1 MGISRLFYLLDN
13 KITVFLQPENRPIMT
28 EFVRKRV
35 ANAKND
41 ILSGLTVALALVPEA
56 VAFAFVAGVDPLV
69 GLYAA
74 FMIGLITSIFGGRPG
89 MISGATG
96 ALAVVM
102 VALVAEGNAKGTEG
116 EELGLYYLFATVIL
130 MGIIQMLAGVFKL
143 GKFVRLIPHPVMMGF
158 VNGLAIVIFLSQL
171 GMFKEGVN
179 DIFGG
184 DKYET
189 VSVIK
194 QYDIIGDLVYDRITK
209 KPIYIYSDS
218 NRLESFDKKETK
230 YLVSDGQVFDVN
242 TKEVLFNIEKDG
254 VYTIQKNGKVKK
266 WIATNDLLLMLGLV
280 LLTML
285 IMWGLPKIKVTS
297 KFPEALIGIVVVS
310 AIVILGKLDVATV
323 GSFIRDGGGEGLKGG
338 LPQFQFA
345 IFDKIPFT
353 LETLYFIG
361 PYALILAA
369 IGLIESLMTLN
380 LIDELTETRGS
391 SNGECLAQGGANIIT
406 GLFGGMGG
414 CAMIGQ
420 SIINIKGGG
429 RTRLSGIVAAVTLLM
444 FILFASGLI
453 EQVPIA
459 ALVGVM
465 FMVVIGTFA
474 WSSFRILNK
483 IPLTDAVVLIAVS
496 SLTVFFDLAVAVIA
510 GVIMSALAFAWENA
524 KKIRARKHIKEDGTK
539 VYEIWGPLFFGSIQA
554 FNSKF
559 DVANDPENVEIDF
572 IQSRVSDH
580 SALEA
585 IFNLV
590 GKYEEAGKK
599 VRVKHLSEEC
609 QALMIKASPR
619 LASVIE
625 HDIDDPRYH
634 VMAKAMK

>member
-1 MGISRLFYLLDN
+1 
-13 KITVFLQPENRPIMT
+13 MT
-28 EFVRKRV
+28 EFISKRA

-102 VALVAEGNAKGTEG
+102 VSLVAEGNAMGVQG
-116 EELGLYYLFATVIL
+116 EQLGLYYLFATVIL

-171 GMFKEGVN
+171 GMFM
-179 DIFGG
+179 
-184 DKYET
+184 T
-189 VSVIK
+189 VEN
-194 QYDIIGDLVYDRITK
+194 G
-209 KPIYIYSDS
+209 
-218 NRLESFDKKETK
+218 N
-230 YLVSDGQVFDVN
+230 
-242 TKEVLFNIEKDG
+242 EVWLHGTELWTMI
-254 VYTIQKNGKVKK
+254 
-266 WIATNDLLLMLGLV
+266 GLV
-280 LLTML
+280 ALTMG
-285 IMWGLPKIKVTS
+285 IMFGLPKLTK
-297 KFPEALIGIVVVS
+297 KLPEALMAILVVS
-310 AIVILGKLDVATV
+310 AIVIFGNLDVATV
-323 GSFIRDGGGEGLKGG
+323 GSFIREGGGEGLKGG
-338 LPQFQFA
+338 LPQFQFDT
-345 IFDKIPFT
+345 FNKVPFT
-353 LETLYFIG
+353 WQTLKFIG

-380 LIDELTETRGS
+380 LIDELTETRG
-391 SNGECLAQGGANIIT
+391 NTNRECLAQGGANIVT

-429 RTRLSGIVAAVTLLM
+429 RTRLSGIVAAVALLM

-474 WSSFRILNK
+474 WSSFRIMNK
-483 IPLTDAVVLIAVS
+483 IPKSDVFVLVLVS
-496 SLTVFFDLAVAVIA
+496 GLTVLFDLAIAVIA
-510 GVIMSALAFAWENA
+510 GVIVSALVFSWENA
-524 KKIRARKHIKEDGTK
+524 KRIRARKRFKEDGTK
-539 VYEIWGPLFFGSIQA
+539 VYEIWGPLFFGSIKA
-554 FNSKF
+554 FNDKF
-559 DVANDPENVEIDF
+559 DVKNDPEKVEIDF
-572 IQSRVSDH
+572 VESRVSDH

-590 GKYEEAGKK
+590 EKYEAEGKSIK
-599 VRVKHLSEEC
+599 LKHLSEDC
-609 QALMIKASPR
+609 KILLYKASPKFR
-619 LASVIE
+619 EVIIE
-625 HDIDDPRYH
+625 DIDDPRYH
-634 VMAKAMK
+634 LAANPEEFPKPLSEYKF